1 MMRKLLVGVALCAAL
16 LSTEALAQSTMTD
29 GQVQKIDSAASKI
42 TLKHG
47 PIKNLDMD
55 GMTMVFRV
63 QDPAMLKGL
72 KAGDKVK
79 FAADRLNGQIT
90 IVKLEKSK

>member
-1 MMRKLLVGVALCAAL
+1 MRKLLVGVALCAAL